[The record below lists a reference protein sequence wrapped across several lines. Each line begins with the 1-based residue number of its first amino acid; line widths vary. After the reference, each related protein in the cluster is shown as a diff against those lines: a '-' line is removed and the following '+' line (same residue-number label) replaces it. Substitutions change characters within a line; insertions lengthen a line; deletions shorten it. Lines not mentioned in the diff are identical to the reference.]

1 MEEKKLLRDIIPV
14 LLGPV
19 TIYEEDR
26 SEANV
31 HGWFKDLYKGYTR
44 EIPETLWDR
53 NVCIIRGRGY
63 GEEGLDIQLER
74 EGVT

>member
-1 MEEKKLLRDIIPV
+1 MNEKKLLRDILPV

-19 TIYEEDR
+19 TIYEEHHSD
-26 SEANV
+26 AD
-31 HGWFKDLYKGYTR
+31 GWFKDLYKGYTR

-53 NVCIIRGRGY
+53 QVCIIRGRGY

-74 EGVT
+74 EEAT

>member
-1 MEEKKLLRDIIPV
+1 MNEKKLLRDILPV
-14 LLGPV
+14 PLGPV
-19 TIYEEDR
+19 TIYEEHHSD
-26 SEANV
+26 AD
-31 HGWFKDLYKGYTR
+31 GWFKDLYKGYTR

-53 NVCIIRGRGY
+53 QVCIIRGRGY